1 MRNNLNES
9 FKGTIGKTYK
19 DSTPEWPQKPSAPAG
34 APNVV
39 FIVLDDVGFSDLGC
53 YGSEIKTPR
62 MDQLAAGGLR
72 YSNFHV
78 TAMCSPTRA
87 CLMTGRNA
95 HSVGVGIISEW
106 ANGFPAYQGRITR
119 KAATLPEILS
129 DHAYGCYASGKWHLT
144 NLADYSAS
152 GPHGDWPLGRGFS
165 RWYGFHGA
173 LVDQWNPEL
182 YEDNHPIHKEPE
194 DGYHLS
200 TDLVNNTIAQIRDH
214 VTSSE
219 HKPFFSYLAFGA
231 CHWPHQV
238 PDEYIKKY
246 RGNYDK
252 GWDTVR
258 NERFA
263 RQKDL
268 GVVPQTAHMAGRNP
282 GVQAWED
289 MPDDMRQLSCRL
301 QETYAAFLEH
311 TDNEIGRLVDYLES
325 IGQLDNTLIV
335 LVSDNGASS
344 EGGPT
349 GAINMRKHMT
359 HEQETVAD
367 ALPKLDLIGTEY
379 SFSHYPMGWAQV
391 SNTPLKWYKKDTHG
405 GGVRAPFIMH
415 WPAGIKSRGE
425 VRTQFHHVVDVVPTV
440 LDCLG
445 VDAPSIYKGVEQ
457 LSVHGKSMRY
467 SFDDVA
473 APTNRTTQYFE
484 LLGDRA
490 VWHNGWKAVARH
502 KKGDDYD
509 ADDRWE
515 LYNLSEDFTETNDL
529 SASHPDKLKELQDI
543 WWKQANTYGVLP
555 LDDREAERARDFL
568 ATTTR
573 TRYEFQPG
581 MARIDRFMVPEISD
595 RSYCITVKLKDLQP
609 TTEGVIFSW
618 GSRFAGF
625 ALYAKDK
632 KLVYEYVYTES
643 VSYRME
649 TAIPLGN
656 ASVSIRFE
664 RTGTNAGRVA
674 LFVEE
679 NEVAHL
685 DLPKTWWTY
694 STTAG
699 LTCGLA
705 GVPLSDAYTPPF
717 HFQATIERMIV
728 ELGDDGEED
737 GTAKLWTVF
746 KQQ

>member
-19 DSTPEWPQKPSAPAG
+19 ESKPEWPRKPEAPSG

-53 YGSEIKTPR
+53 YGSEIRTPR
-62 MDQLAAGGLR
+62 MDALAGGGLR
-72 YSNFHV
+72 YNNFHV

-106 ANGFPAYQGRITR
+106 ANGFPAYQGRIT
-119 KAATLPEILS
+119 KQAATLPEILG

-144 NLADYSAS
+144 NLADYGAS

-173 LVDQWNPEL
+173 LIDQWNPEL

-194 DGYHLS
+194 EGYHLS
-200 TDLVNNTIAQIRDH
+200 TDLVNNTISHIRDH

-219 HKPFFSYLAFGA
+219 AKPFFTYLAFGA

-238 PDEYIKKY
+238 PNDYVQKY
-246 RGNYDK
+246 RGSYDK
-252 GWDTVR
+252 GWDAVR
-258 NERFA
+258 EARFA
-263 RQKDL
+263 RQKEL
-268 GVVPQTAHMAGRNP
+268 GVVPQSAEMAGRNP
-282 GVQAWED
+282 GVDAWEN
-289 MPDDMRQLSCRL
+289 MPEDMRQLGCRL

-311 TDNEIGRLVDYLES
+311 TDAEIGRLVDYLAS

-367 ALPKLDLIGTEY
+367 ALPKLDLIGSEY

-415 WPAGIKSRGE
+415 WPAGIKARGE
-425 VRTQFHHVVDVVPTV
+425 IRTQFHHAVDVVPTV

-445 VDAPSIYKGVEQ
+445 VEAPSVYKGVAQ
-457 LSVHGKSMRY
+457 LSIHGQSMRY
-467 SFDDVA
+467 SFDSA
-473 APTNRTTQYFE
+473 TAPTNRTTQYFE

-490 VWHNGWKAVARH
+490 VWHEGWKAVVRH
-502 KKGDDYD
+502 KKGDDYSV
-509 ADDRWE
+509 DDRWE
-515 LYNLSEDFTETNDL
+515 LYKLDNDFTETRDL
-529 SASHPDKLKELQDI
+529 SASEPDKLKEMQDL
-543 WWKQANTYGVLP
+543 WWKEADTYGVLP

-595 RSYCITVKLKDLQP
+595 RSYCITTKLQGLQSS
-609 TTEGVIFSW
+609 TEGVVFSW

-625 ALYAKDK
+625 VLYAKGGQ
-632 KLVYEYVYTES
+632 LVYEYVYTES
-643 VSYRME
+643 LSYRMQ
-649 TAIPLGN
+649 TPIPQGE
-656 ASVSIRFE
+656 ATVAIRFD

-674 LFVEE
+674 LLV
-679 NEVAHL
+679 NGSEVGVL

-705 GVPLSDAYTPPF
+705 GVPLSEAYRPPF
-717 HFQATIERMIV
+717 HFQAKIDSMVV
-728 ELGDDGEED
+728 ELGDDGAEH

>member
-1 MRNNLNES
+1 MRNSLNES
-9 FKGTIGKTYK
+9 FKGKIGQTYQE
-19 DSTPEWPQKPSAPAG
+19 SEAQWPANPQAPSG

-53 YGSEIKTPR
+53 YGSEIQTPH
-62 MDQLAAGGLR
+62 MDALANGGLR

-119 KAATLPEILS
+119 QAATMPEILGC
-129 DHAYGCYASGKWHLT
+129 HAYGCYASGKWHLT
-144 NLADYSAS
+144 NLADYGAS

-182 YEDNHPIHKEPE
+182 YEDNHPVHKEPE
-194 DGYHLS
+194 QNYHLS
-200 TDLVNNTIAQIRDH
+200 TDLVNNAIGHIRDH

-219 HKPFFSYLAFGA
+219 NKPFFTYLAFGA

-238 PDEYIKKY
+238 PDNYIKKY
-246 RGNYDK
+246 HGKYDK
-252 GWDTVR
+252 GWDAIR
-258 NERFA
+258 EERFS
-263 RQKDL
+263 RQKTL
-268 GVVPQTAHMAGRNP
+268 GVVPQSAHMASRNP
-282 GVQAWED
+282 GVDAWENL
-289 MPDDMRQLSCRL
+289 PSDMRQLGCRL

-311 TDNEIGRLVDYLES
+311 TDAQIGRLVDYLQS
-325 IGQLDNTLIV
+325 IGKLENTLIV
-335 LVSDNGASS
+335 LISDNGASA

-359 HEQETVAD
+359 HEQETVVD
-367 ALPKLDLIGTEY
+367 ALPKLDLIGSEH

-415 WPAGIKSRGE
+415 WPDGIKSRGE
-425 VRTQFHHVVDVVPTV
+425 IRTQFHHVIDVVPTV
-440 LDCLG
+440 LDCVGLE
-445 VDAPSIYKGVEQ
+445 APAVYKGEEQ
-457 LSVHGKSMRY
+457 LAIHGKSMRY
-467 SFDDVA
+467 SFDDA
-473 APTNRTTQYFE
+473 TAPTNRVTQYFE

-490 VWHNGWKAVARH
+490 LWHEGWKAVVRH
-502 KKGDDYD
+502 KKGDDYGV
-509 ADDRWE
+509 DDRWE
-515 LYNLSEDFTETNDL
+515 LYRLSDDFTETNDL
-529 SASHPDKLKELQDI
+529 STSNPEKLKQLQDI
-543 WWKQANTYGVLP
+543 WWQQANTYGVLP
-555 LDDREAERARDFL
+555 LDDRESERARDFL
-568 ATTTR
+568 ATTAR

-595 RSYCITVKLKDLQP
+595 RSYSIVVKLQALEDS
-609 TTEGVIFSW
+609 TEGVIFSW

-625 ALYAKDK
+625 ALYAKDGQ
-632 KLVYEYVYTES
+632 LVYEYVYTES
-643 VSYRME
+643 VSYRIQTPIARGDATVE
-649 TAIPLGN
+649 IQ
-656 ASVSIRFE
+656 FE
-664 RTGTNAGRVA
+664 RTGTNAGRIA
-674 LFVEE
+674 LIVDGQVRET
-679 NEVAHL
+679 L

-705 GVPLSDAYTPPF
+705 GVPLSEAYCPPF
-717 HFQATIERMIV
+717 HFTGTIQSMIV
-728 ELGDDGEED
+728 ELGDDGDDD
-737 GTAKLWTVF
+737 GVAKVWTVF